1 MKGNN
6 QLPNA
11 HFKKDW
17 QGNAGPCRVRTWLNQ
32 AGRKK
37 SRRNARA
44 TKAAKTFPRPVAGA
58 LRPVV
63 QSQTQRYNFK
73 KRLGRGFTLDE
84 LKAAGVSKKM
94 APTIG
99 ICVDH
104 RRRNRCEESLA
115 LNSQRLKDYM
125 AKLVLFPRKNSKP
138 KHGDSPAAD
147 LAAATQH
154 KGAAVMPIEKVAK
167 TVEMVAVTEEMKAFG
182 AYGKLRTERMNVR
195 QVGPRIKKAIQA
207 EKDAEE
213 KAKLDKL

>member
-6 QLPNA
+6 QLPNE
-11 HFKKDW
+11 HFSKDW
-17 QGNAGPCRVRTWLNQ
+17 HGVAAPNLVRTWLNQ

-37 SRRNARA
+37 SRRVARA

-84 LKAAGVSKKM
+84 LKAAGISKKM

-115 LNSQRLKDYM
+115 LNSQRLKEYM
-125 AKLVLFPRKNSKP
+125 SKLVLFPRKNSKP
-138 KHGDSPAAD
+138 KHGDSSAAD
-147 LAAATQH
+147 RAAATQH
-154 KGAAVMPIEKVAK
+154 TGALMPITK
-167 TVEMVAVTEEMKAFG
+167 TKKAIEMMTVTEEMKNFG
-182 AYGKLRTERMNVR
+182 AYGKLRVERMNVR
-195 QVGPRIKKAIQA
+195 QVGPRINKAIQDA
-207 EKDAEE
+207 KDAEE
-213 KAKLDKL
+213 KAKIEKLG